1 MVTSRRYFSY
11 IFSRFSR
18 PGHKLAVGYFS
29 QIFHAWFDIFIESD
43 DYHARF
49 CISIVVL
56 TIFLFRKMS
65 RDSVST
71 TDGYI
76 GLTERIQRI
85 ANKTPDRFKRN
96 PVNDENRRPVEIGR
110 KRPTLVSTYFLLS
123 NAYQL

>member
-1 MVTSRRYFSY
+1 
-11 IFSRFSR
+11 
-18 PGHKLAVGYFS
+18 
-29 QIFHAWFDIFIESD
+29 
-43 DYHARF
+43 
-49 CISIVVL
+49 
-56 TIFLFRKMS
+56 MS

-110 KRPTLVSTYFLLS
+110 KRPTLVSLIQFYDKTNNIIFYVCYLFS
-123 NAYQL
+123 NSYNNS

>member
-1 MVTSRRYFSY
+1 
-11 IFSRFSR
+11 
-18 PGHKLAVGYFS
+18 
-29 QIFHAWFDIFIESD
+29 
-43 DYHARF
+43 
-49 CISIVVL
+49 
-56 TIFLFRKMS
+56 MS

-110 KRPTLVSTYFLLS
+110 KRPTLVSSLYNLYYLYMLF
-123 NAYQL
+123 AYKMLIN